1 LANELRKKMRLDSAL
16 KYVNISKSTYYYHGI
31 GADREKLQRR
41 LDPELVGALEQL
53 QEYELTL
60 GYRKLTK
67 YLRRKYQHVWNKKK
81 VYRHM
86 KRLGFLQPK
95 RIKQR
100 WIRNR
105 RLAAYCAIQSNVRWE
120 ADLAIVP
127 TQMGT
132 LNLFII
138 EDTCDRELIS
148 GQMGLQCGAAQA
160 KATLAEAL
168 RKQFGKESVQGLSLT
183 LRVDRGCQFTA
194 QEFIVYTQECGIKV
208 EYCGVQTPND
218 KPYIESFISCYKNEE
233 VYRNQYE
240 DYFQA
245 HEGWK
250 RYVSW
255 YNNERPHRSL
265 GDLSPLQFRAL
276 YQEDQV

>member
-1 LANELRKKMRLDSAL
+1 MSLDSAL
-16 KYVNISKSTYYYHGI
+16 RYLNISRSTYYYKGVEMVKER
-31 GADREKLQRR
+31 ASWR
-41 LDPELVGALEQL
+41 LDPQLAAALKELQG
-53 QEYELTL
+53 YELTL

-67 YLRRKYQHVWNKKK
+67 YLRRKCRQVWNKKK

-86 KRLGFLQPK
+86 KRLGLLQPK
-95 RIKQR
+95 RIKRR

-105 RLAAYCAIQSNVRWE
+105 RLASYCALQSNVRWE

-127 TQMGT
+127 TQMGP

-148 GQMGLQCGAAQA
+148 GQMGLECGAAQA
-160 KATLAEAL
+160 EAVLAEAL
-168 RKQFGKESVQGLSLT
+168 RKRFGKESVQGLSLR

-194 QEFIVYTQECGIKV
+194 KDFIGYAQECGVEV

-250 RYVSW
+250 RYVLW
-255 YNNERPHRSL
+255 YNNERPHGSL
-265 GDLSPLQFRAL
+265 DDLSPLQFRAL
-276 YQEDQV
+276 CHRVSKYPLAQKN